1 MSLYEKIKKINGE
14 TCKVAFRHDR
24 AISYFAQIYSPQYD
38 KPVVEY
44 DNIFG

>member
-1 MSLYEKIKKINGE
+1 MSRYTKTIKISDQDHEVSYG
-14 TCKVAFRHDR
+14 HDH
-24 AISYFAQIYSPQYD
+24 ATGYFVQIYSPQYD